1 MKLALLI
8 LAGGRSE
15 RWGKEK
21 ALVEVEGKPL
31 LLHVLERLEGLSEER
46 IISSKPGLGLE
57 VRGVKL
63 VEDFSEEKGAVIGL
77 LSSLPQV
84 RSEYV
89 AVVACDHPRAN
100 REVLEKLAERAEGRD
115 GAVPR
120 WPNGYIEPLYAVYK
134 TESLLKAVREAGGEK
149 RLRKVLEK
157 LDIVYVPVEEL
168 READPQLDCFFNLNS
183 PEDLPLLPPRRS

>member
-84 RSEYV
+84 RSEY
-89 AVVACDHPRAN
+89 
-100 REVLEKLAERAEGRD
+100 
-115 GAVPR
+115 
-120 WPNGYIEPLYAVYK
+120 
-134 TESLLKAVREAGGEK
+134 
-149 RLRKVLEK
+149 
-157 LDIVYVPVEEL
+157 
-168 READPQLDCFFNLNS
+168 
-183 PEDLPLLPPRRS
+183 